1 MITAYKIINA
11 SIPTIQPSDDPEKA
25 IQLMEEFRVGHLPV
39 VENGKFVGL
48 ASETAMLSA
57 ESRVSELDLNFS
69 NLIVK
74 SILPNEHIL
83 EVLKLIS
90 EQHLSLVPVVDESFT
105 YLGSITLEDL
115 VDRLSQMQGA
125 SRRGGII
132 VLEMREMDYSLQQIA
147 RIVEENDAKILSTSV
162 SPGDDGQIEV
172 NLKIS
177 EPDLNAILQS
187 FERFNFNIK
196 ASYQE
201 PEYTEDLQKRY
212 EELMRYLNI

>member
-1 MITAYKIINA
+1 MITAYKIINV
-11 SIPTIQPSDDPEKA
+11 SIPTILTSDDPDMA
-25 IQLMEEFRVGHLPV
+25 LRLMDEFRVGHLPV
-39 VENGKFVGL
+39 VENGKFLGL
-48 ASETAMLSA
+48 ASETALLSA
-57 ESRVSELDLNFS
+57 EEKVSEKDQNFS
-69 NLIVK
+69 NLIVT
-74 SILPNEHIL
+74 SISPNEHIL
-83 EVLKLIS
+83 EVLKLVS
-90 EQHLSLVPVVDESFT
+90 EQHLSLIPVVDDQLT
-105 YLGSITLEDL
+105 YIGAITLEDL
-115 VDRLSQMQGA
+115 VDHLSQMQGA

-132 VLEMREMDYSLQQIA
+132 VLEMTEKDYSLQQIA

-177 EPDLNAILQS
+177 EPDVNAILQS
-187 FERFNFNIK
+187 FARFNYNIK